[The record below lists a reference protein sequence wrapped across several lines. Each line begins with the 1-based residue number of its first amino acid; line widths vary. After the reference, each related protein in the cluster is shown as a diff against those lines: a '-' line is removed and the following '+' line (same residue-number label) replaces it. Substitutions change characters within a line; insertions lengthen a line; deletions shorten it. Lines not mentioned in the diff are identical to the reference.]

1 MIKEI
6 VKDTFLL
13 SRRCEAATLDD
24 LQTVQD
30 LQDTLQAHADHCV
43 GMAANMIEIKTKD
56 NEQDYR
62 YVRIEVFMKE
72 QGFQNEF
79 DEIDATAVHITVY
92 VDGTLAGCARCFP
105 KEEEAAWVFGRIAV
119 LPQFRHQGL
128 GGVLLSEME
137 SIVHSKKGR
146 RCILDAQCR
155 ACAFYESYGY
165 TICGEEHMD
174 EHVPHVQM
182 EKLL

>member
-1 MIKEI
+1 
-6 VKDTFLL
+6 
-13 SRRCEAATLDD
+13 
-24 LQTVQD
+24 
-30 LQDTLQAHADHCV
+30 
-43 GMAANMIEIKTKD
+43 MIEIKTKD

-105 KEEEAAWVFGRIAV
+105 KEEEVAWVFGRIAV

>member
-1 MIKEI
+1 
-6 VKDTFLL
+6 
-13 SRRCEAATLDD
+13 
-24 LQTVQD
+24 
-30 LQDTLQAHADHCV
+30 
-43 GMAANMIEIKTKD
+43 MIEIKTYD

-62 YVRIEVFMKE
+62 FVRIEVFMKE

-79 DEIDATAVHITVY
+79 DEIDAGAVHITVY
-92 VDGTLAGCARCFP
+92 VDGTLAGCARCYP
-105 KEEEAAWVFGRIAV
+105 HEETDTWVFGRIAV

-128 GGVLLSEME
+128 GGVLLKALENL
-137 SIVHSKKGR
+137 VQDR
-146 RCILDAQCR
+146 RGKRCVLDAQCR

-165 TICGEEHMD
+165 AVCGKEHMD

>member
-1 MIKEI
+1 
-6 VKDTFLL
+6 
-13 SRRCEAATLDD
+13 
-24 LQTVQD
+24 
-30 LQDTLQAHADHCV
+30 
-43 GMAANMIEIKTKD
+43 MIEIKTKD

-128 GGVLLSEME
+128 GGASFTAKREGAVFWMHNAVPVRFMKAMAIPYAGR
-137 SIVHSKKGR
+137 SIWMSMFLMYR
-146 RCILDAQCR
+146 WRSCC
-155 ACAFYESYGY
+155 E
-165 TICGEEHMD
+165 
-174 EHVPHVQM
+174 
-182 EKLL
+182 

>member
-1 MIKEI
+1 
-6 VKDTFLL
+6 
-13 SRRCEAATLDD
+13 
-24 LQTVQD
+24 
-30 LQDTLQAHADHCV
+30 
-43 GMAANMIEIKTKD
+43 MIEIKTKD

-146 RCILDAQCR
+146 RCMHNA
-155 ACAFYESYGY
+155 
-165 TICGEEHMD
+165 
-174 EHVPHVQM
+174 VPVRFM
-182 EKLL
+182 KAMAIPYAGRSIWMSMFLMYRWRSCCE

>member
-1 MIKEI
+1 
-6 VKDTFLL
+6 
-13 SRRCEAATLDD
+13 
-24 LQTVQD
+24 
-30 LQDTLQAHADHCV
+30 
-43 GMAANMIEIKTKD
+43 MIEIKTKD

-119 LPQFRHQGL
+119 LPQFRHHLRAHKFMDHHHKEQRWHQQNQRRNRRDL
-128 GGVLLSEME
+128 IVTRHAGVIE
-137 SIVHSKKGR
+137 
-146 RCILDAQCR
+146 Q
-155 ACAFYESYGY
+155 
-165 TICGEEHMD
+165 
-174 EHVPHVQM
+174 
-182 EKLL
+182 